1 MQHRTLIASAI
12 AVSVGS
18 VSAVSAE
25 TLTIATVNN
34 PDMIIMQELSSQ
46 WQADTGNT
54 INWVTF
60 EENILRER
68 VTTDIATQGGQ
79 YDIITIGAYETPI
92 WGRMGWLAP
101 LDDLGDDYAYD
112 DIFPA
117 VREGLSSDGNLYSA
131 PFYAESSFTLYR
143 KDLFEAAGLTMP
155 EKPTWT
161 QIREFAAQVHDPSN
175 GVYGVCMRG
184 KPGWGENMAVVGT
197 IVNAFGGRWF
207 DENWVPE
214 IDSPE
219 WNDAISYYVDLVQNY
234 GPPGASSNGHSENRA
249 LFQDGQCAIWVDS
262 TAHSGHIF
270 DPSQSKVF
278 DKTSFTAAPT
288 EVTER
293 GNGWFWAWSLGIPST
308 STKIDAAKEFVKWA
322 TSAEYIE
329 LVGEEKGWVAAPP
342 GTRISLYENP
352 AYVEAAPFA
361 GAVEAAIRAVDPS
374 RPTRDPVPYTGVQF
388 VAIPEFQS
396 IGTTVGQQ
404 VAASLAGQKE
414 VEPAL
419 AEAQAFTKREMAR
432 AGYGN

>member
-1 MQHRTLIASAI
+1 MQHRTLFVSAI
-12 AVSVGS
+12 ALLVGAGP
-18 VSAVSAE
+18 AVAE
-25 TLTIATVNN
+25 ELTIATVNN
-34 PDMIIMQELSSQ
+34 PDMIIMQELSRQ

-68 VTTDIATQGGQ
+68 VTTDIATKSGQ

-92 WGRMGWLAP
+92 WGKLGWLAP
-101 LDDLGDDYAYD
+101 LDDFDDDYNYD
-112 DIFPA
+112 DLFPA
-117 VREGLSSDGNLYSA
+117 VRGGLSADGHLYSA

-161 QIREFAAQVHDPSN
+161 QIREFAAKLHDPEN

-207 DENWVPE
+207 DESWQPQ

-219 WNDAISYYVDLVQNY
+219 WQAAIGYYVDLVQNY
-234 GPPGASSNGHSENRA
+234 GPPGASSNGHSENRT
-249 LFQDGQCAIWVDS
+249 LFQTGRCALWVDS

-270 DPSQSKVF
+270 DPSQSQVV
-278 DKTSFTAAPT
+278 DKTWFTAAPS

-308 STKIDAAKEFVKWA
+308 SKKVDAAKEFVSWA
-322 TSAEYIE
+322 TSGEYIE
-329 LVGEEKGWVAAPP
+329 LVGEAKGWVAAPP
-342 GTRISLYENP
+342 GTRASLYANP
-352 AYVEAAPFA
+352 AYTEAAPFA
-361 GAVEAAIRAVDPS
+361 GAVEAALLAADPTN
-374 RPTRDPVPYTGVQF
+374 PTRDPVPYTGIQF

-404 VAASLAGQKE
+404 VAAALAGQKS
-414 VEPAL
+414 VEAAL
-419 AEAQAFTKREMAR
+419 AEGQALTLREMTK
-432 AGYGN
+432 AGYVK